1 MYISSIHSFNY
12 GSFFTR
18 PCLSVTIQRKT
29 EQDLNKFQIFKPDYS
44 SCARGSSSSE
54 FTKRVV
60 RKCLTK
66 NQVPS
71 TKSRFHITLMQ
82 GTFSLFF

>member
-44 SCARGSSSSE
+44 SCA
-54 FTKRVV
+54 
-60 RKCLTK
+60 
-66 NQVPS
+66 
-71 TKSRFHITLMQ
+71 
-82 GTFSLFF
+82 